1 MSIAS
6 RLPIVAVLVS
16 LVVAPVAACTSPQQ
30 ADSSVQLPG
39 EPSRRTGLEVP
50 PDAWAH
56 PATQTANVS
65 PQR

>member
-1 MSIAS
+1 MSLAS

-16 LVVAPVAACTSPQQ
+16 LVVTLVTACTSVQQ
-30 ADSSVQLPG
+30 GDSSVQLPG

-56 PATQTANVS
+56 PAAQTANVS
-65 PQR
+65 SQR